1 MNRPKQAQAKNEKE
15 KEARVPNFQG
25 LQRKSIKSST
35 SSIGIDQHQKKFYDH
50 LNEREQTD
58 THPIFEEIEEF
69 EDHTHQKDFEA
80 TYEEE
85 DFAATHEDEE
95 EDTPKAPTSKVHSPI
110 PDQVEPDT
118 QKSKRQI
125 KKFK

>member
-1 MNRPKQAQAKNEKE
+1 MTAMNRIKQVQAENEKE

-25 LQRKSIKSST
+25 LQRKSRKSST

-50 LNEREQTD
+50 LNEREQRD
-58 THPIFEEIEEF
+58 KHPIFEDIEEI

-95 EDTPKAPTSKVHSPI
+95 EDNSESLATKVNSPI
-110 PDQVEPDT
+110 PYQVKQDT
-118 QKSKRQI
+118 
-125 KKFK
+125 